1 MNKKRKFPKYFLWG
15 GATSGPQIEGS
26 FDKQHDNVF
35 DYWYKIEPEKFHQG
49 IGPAVASDFYHQY
62 AEDIQRLKTIGF
74 NSFRTS
80 IQWTRLIKDFETGE
94 LDPVGVKFYN
104 QMIDQLIEADITP
117 IINLHHFDLP
127 MDLLKYGGW
136 TSRHVVDLFVLFAQR
151 AFECF
156 GDRVKYWTT
165 FNEPIVVV
173 EGQYLYQFHYPNE
186 IDGKKAVQALYNLNL
201 ASAKTIQRFREMG
214 MTKKGG
220 EIGIILNLTPAYPKD
235 KNNPADVLAA
245 KYADAFFNQS
255 FLDIAL
261 KGEFDSFFVQWMERD
276 GMLWESERED
286 QGIFQA
292 AKVDFLGV
300 NYYQPRRV
308 QAKKDVKSSFKTWMP
323 DMYFDYYEMPGRR
336 MNPYRGWE
344 IYPQAIYDIAITLK
358 EEYGNPKWY
367 ISENGMGIENE
378 DRFLDVNG
386 EMNDIDRIEFYR
398 EHLEALHQAIEED
411 SNCFGYH
418 VWTPIDCWSWCNAYK
433 NRYGFI
439 SINLQTQERKIKH
452 SGYWFKQLA
461 DTCELE

>member
-1 MNKKRKFPKYFLWG
+1 MGNKRQFPKTFFWG
-15 GATSGPQIEGS
+15 GATSGPQTEGS
-26 FDKQHDNVF
+26 FDKLHDSVF
-35 DYWYKIEPEKFHQG
+35 DYWFKQEPEKFHQG
-49 IGPAVASDFYHQY
+49 VGPGVASDFYHQY
-62 AEDIQRLKTIGF
+62 PEDIKRLKAIGF

-94 LDPVGVKFYN
+94 VDPKGLQFYN
-104 QMIDQLIEADITP
+104 QMIDALLAADIKP

-127 MDLLKYGGW
+127 VELLKHGGW
-136 TSRHVVDLFVLFAQR
+136 TSRHVVDLFVLFAQK

-186 IDGKKAVQALYNLNL
+186 VDGKKAVQALYHLNL
-201 ASAKTIQRFREMG
+201 ASAKAIRAFRDMG
-214 MTKKGG
+214 LDAKGG

-235 KNNPADVLAA
+235 PENPGDALAA
-245 KYADAFFNQS
+245 RYADAFFNQS

-261 KGEFDSFFVQWMERD
+261 KGKFDDFFLDWMKRD
-276 GMLWESERED
+276 GMMWQDEAED
-286 QGIFQA
+286 AQVFEQA
-292 AKVDFLGV
+292 IVDFLGV

-308 QAKKDVKSSFKTWMP
+308 QEKVNTETFKTWMP
-323 DMYFDYYEMPGRR
+323 EKYFDYYEMPGRR

-344 IYPQAIYDIAITLK
+344 IYPEAIFDIAMNLK
-358 EEYGNPKWY
+358 ENYGNPKWF

-378 DRFLDVNG
+378 ERFLQADG
-386 EMNDIDRIEFYR
+386 EIKDDDRIDFYR
-398 EHLEALHQAIEED
+398 EHLEALHRGIAAGA
-411 SNCFGYH
+411 NCFGYH

-439 SINLQTQERKIKH
+439 AVDLTTQKRKIKR
-452 SGYWFKQLA
+452 SGYWFKRLA
-461 DTCELE
+461 DTGELE